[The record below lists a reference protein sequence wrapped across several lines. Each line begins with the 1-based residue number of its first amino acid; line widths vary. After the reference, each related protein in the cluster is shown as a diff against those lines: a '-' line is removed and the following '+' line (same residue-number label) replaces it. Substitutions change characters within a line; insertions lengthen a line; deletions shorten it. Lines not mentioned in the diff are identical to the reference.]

1 MILGQMHNGYLPHG
15 GNLKSPQ
22 KDWTH
27 FKIPPARFPVIP
39 SRMGKG
45 YETHQ
50 ARVLALQG
58 IGKDLA
64 RRAKSKCEL
73 TGASGVPLRPYE
85 VPPVADDPDLDRTLL
100 VSDVCLEVLEN
111 PKRLKGRE
119 WQCLAETVWTELP
132 AAQVVAWRM
141 LNRLAKSEDWARE
154 VIEEVFL
161 DEEVEAWA
169 KAEEL

>member
-1 MILGQMHNGYLPHG
+1 ME
-15 GNLKSPQ
+15 SR
-22 KDWTH
+22 KDRRRK
-27 FKIPPARFPVIP
+27 FKIPRGEILVLA

-58 IGKDLA
+58 LGKDLA

-85 VPPVADDPDLDRTLL
+85 VPPVADEPDIERTLL
-100 VSDVCLEVLEN
+100 ISEACHEVLEH

-119 WQCLAETVWTELP
+119 WQCLAEVVWSEMP
-132 AAQVVAWRM
+132 AVQVVAWRM
-141 LNRLAKSEDWARE
+141 LNELAKREDWARE
-154 VIEEVFL
+154 VIDELFL
-161 DEEVEAWA
+161 DDEVEAWA
-169 KAEEL
+169 RSAEL

>member
-1 MILGQMHNGYLPHG
+1 
-15 GNLKSPQ
+15 
-22 KDWTH
+22 
-27 FKIPPARFPVIP
+27 
-39 SRMGKG
+39 MGKG

-73 TGASGVPLRPYE
+73 TGAAGVALRPYE
-85 VPPVADDPDLDRTLL
+85 VPPVAVDPDLERTLL
-100 VSDVCLEVLEN
+100 VSEACIEALEN
-111 PKRLKGRE
+111 PERLKGRE
-119 WQCLAETVWTELP
+119 WQCLAETVWSEQ
-132 AAQVVAWRM
+132 AATQVVAWRM
-141 LNRLAKSEDWARE
+141 LSHLAKTEDWARE